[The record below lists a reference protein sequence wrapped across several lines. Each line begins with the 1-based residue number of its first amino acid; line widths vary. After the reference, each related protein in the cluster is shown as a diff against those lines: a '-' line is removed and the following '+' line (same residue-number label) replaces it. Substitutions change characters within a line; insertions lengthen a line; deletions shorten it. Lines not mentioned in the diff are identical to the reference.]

1 MNWIVKI
8 FYFILKSLVSI
19 IFLIFILIAGGV
31 SAFIIYQD
39 IYSVPDT
46 VVPSVIGEELKVAQ
60 EKLYNAGLQIKVSGD
75 EFDEKIS
82 PNKIITQ
89 DPASGSKVKKNRE
102 IYVVVSKGVSKESK
116 AIVLNIPDLRNKELK
131 EATAIIE
138 EYGLTL
144 GRVTYTNHFSVPQG
158 VVIAQTPEPGNIDSG
173 NNTINLLVS
182 KGSY

>member
-1 MNWIVKI
+1 MNEIVKI
-8 FYFILKSLVSI
+8 FHFILKSLVSI
-19 IFLIFILIAGGV
+19 IFLIFIVIAGGV
-31 SAFIIYQD
+31 SAFIIYQNV
-39 IYSVPDT
+39 YSVANT
-46 VVPSVIGEELKVAQ
+46 VVPSVIGDELKVAQ

-75 EFDEKIS
+75 EFDKNIS

-89 DPASGSKVKKNRE
+89 DPASGSTVKKNRE
-102 IYVVVSKGVSKESK
+102 IYVVVSKGSK
-116 AIVLNIPDLRNKELK
+116 AIALNIPDLRSKELK

-144 GRVTYTNHFSVPQG
+144 GKVTYTNHFSVPQG
-158 VVIAQTPEPGNIDSG
+158 VVITQIPEPGNIVSD

>member
-19 IFLIFILIAGGV
+19 IFLIFIVIAGGL
-31 SAFIIYQD
+31 SAFIIYQNV
-39 IYSVPDT
+39 YSVPNT
-46 VVPSVIGEELKVAQ
+46 VVPSVIGDELKVAQ
-60 EKLYNAGLQIKVSGD
+60 EKLYNAGLQIKVSSD
-75 EFDEKIS
+75 EFDKNIS

-89 DPASGSKVKKNRE
+89 DPASGSTVKKNRE
-102 IYVVVSKGVSKESK
+102 IYVVVSKGIK
-116 AIVLNIPDLRNKELK
+116 AIALNIPDLRSKELE

-144 GRVTYTNHFSVPQG
+144 GKVTYTNHFSVPQG
-158 VVIAQTPEPGNIDSG
+158 VVISQIPEPGNIVSG
-173 NNTINLLVS
+173 SNTINLLVS

>member
-19 IFLIFILIAGGV
+19 IFLIFIVIAGGL
-31 SAFIIYQD
+31 SAFIIYQNV
-39 IYSVPDT
+39 YSVPNT
-46 VVPSVIGEELKVAQ
+46 VVPSVIGDELKVAQ

-75 EFDEKIS
+75 EFDKNIS

-89 DPASGSKVKKNRE
+89 DPASGSTVKKKRE
-102 IYVVVSKGVSKESK
+102 IYVVVSKGIK
-116 AIVLNIPDLRNKELK
+116 AIALNIPDLISKELE
-131 EATAIIE
+131 EATVIIE

-158 VVIAQTPEPGNIDSG
+158 VVIAQNPEPGNIDSG
-173 NNTINLLVS
+173 NNTVNLLVS

>member
-1 MNWIVKI
+1 MKI
-8 FYFILKSLVSI
+8 FHFILKSLVSI
-19 IFLIFILIAGGV
+19 ILLIFIVIAGGV
-31 SAFIIYQD
+31 SAFIIYQN
-39 IYSVPDT
+39 IYSVPNT
-46 VVPSVIGEELKVAQ
+46 VVPSVIGDELKVAQ
-60 EKLYNAGLQIKVSGD
+60 EKLYNAGLQLKVSGE

-89 DPASGSKVKKNRE
+89 NPASGTTVKKNRE
-102 IYVVVSKGVSKESK
+102 IYVVVSKESK
-116 AIVLNIPDLRNKELK
+116 VIALKIPDLISKELE

-144 GRVTYTNHFSVPQG
+144 GKVTYTNHPSVPQG
-158 VVIAQTPEPGNIDSG
+158 VVIAQTPEPGNINSG